1 MLNTHYPEVAA
12 DRSDGEGVKTLIREI
27 CELFPEAPYLH
38 IGGDEAN
45 IALWNQCADCR
56 AYIEK
61 NGIDD
66 VYGLYSDY
74 VARIAAYVLS
84 LGKTPIV
91 WEGFPESGSEKIPK
105 ETVVISREMTFEQ
118 EINSVVAHLAALSE
132 RTWTTRRVRT
142 FGDFR
147 QALNRL
153 YYLSA
158 RIIQDV

>member
-1 MLNTHYPEVAA
+1 MLIPEFECPGHAPVLNTYYPEVFA
-12 DRSDGEGVKTLIREI
+12 DRSDGEGGRFYNKSGELIDNKALLCAGSDRAFEGVKTLIREI

-56 AYIEK
+56 AYMEK

-91 WEGFPESGSEKIPK
+91 WRASP
-105 ETVVISREMTFEQ
+105 R
-118 EINSVVAHLAALSE
+118 AAPRKYL
-132 RTWTTRRVRT
+132 RRP
-142 FGDFR
+142 
-147 QALNRL
+147 
-153 YYLSA
+153 S
-158 RIIQDV
+158 